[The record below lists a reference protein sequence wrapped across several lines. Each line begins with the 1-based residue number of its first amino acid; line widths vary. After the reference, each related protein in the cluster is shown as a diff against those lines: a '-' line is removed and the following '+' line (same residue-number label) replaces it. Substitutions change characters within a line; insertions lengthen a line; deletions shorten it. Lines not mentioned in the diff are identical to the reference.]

1 MKKVTS
7 KNTNKRKQHYRK
19 STFKLA
25 ECVSMMDLLEADA
38 EHVGL
43 FFYVADK
50 VMEVREHEIAH
61 CERNS

>member
-7 KNTNKRKQHYRK
+7 KNTNKRKHYRK

-50 VMEVREHEIAH
+50 VMEVREHEIAR
-61 CERNS
+61 CECNS

>member
-1 MKKVTS
+1 MTKVTS
-7 KNTNKRKQHYRK
+7 KKPKRHFKRD
-19 STFKLA
+19 TFKFA

-50 VMEVREHEIAH
+50 VMEVREHEIAR